1 MGPEAHLSIELE
13 PHEAV
18 SGTLKTVVLPWSGRV
33 VSIRVPAG
41 IADGSVLRLAG
52 LGPPAADGSPQD
64 ALVRVEVRATS
75 TRSGST
81 SGGPSESA
89 HGPSE
94 SADPVV
100 FASAPTSA
108 GSSDVTGQQPYPPLP
123 PPGPVRR
130 NTVLIGVAVTIV
142 ALLACCGLPLTLLLS
157 NDDKDGARIATVDQT
172 PSATPSTTPTPS
184 IPPISPQQYQALLTE
199 TDQVLK
205 AGFDTLAK
213 AKNPVAVNA
222 AAGELA
228 TMAGGQRRKLGE
240 VVPPPTVAIAH
251 ASLVTALDDFAAT
264 LIDTGAAARSGRV
277 CLGPAAVAQVSREL
291 ATARLRSAA
300 QALATA
306 DPTQAYQVG
315 SFVPKVT
322 KDTDRRLGNGSYLKR
337 TRGGLGQ
344 LKIENGS
351 TDTVVSIVRG
361 KTTVTRVY
369 VRAKATVT
377 VRGVRDGTY
386 HIYMTSGKDWDDRF
400 KAFSRDCQFER
411 FDDSLKFT
419 TTSRTYT
426 IWTISL
432 RPVPGGNAHISPV
445 DPDGFPVG

>member
-1 MGPEAHLSIELE
+1 MRPEPHLSIELE

-18 SGTLKTVVLPWSGRV
+18 SETVKTVVLPWSGRV

-52 LGPPAADGSPQD
+52 LGPPAADGSAQD
-64 ALVRVEVRATS
+64 AFVRVGVRAASTQPGQTS
-75 TRSGST
+75 D
-81 SGGPSESA
+81 GPSESA
-89 HGPSE
+89 GGSSEPAGP
-94 SADPVV
+94 AAL
-100 FASAPTSA
+100 ASAPTA
-108 GSSDVTGQQPYPPLP
+108 GSSGSPGQQPYPPLP
-123 PPGPVRR
+123 PPGRPVRR
-130 NTVLIGVAVTIV
+130 TTVLVGVAVTIV
-142 ALLACCGLPLTLLLS
+142 ALLACCGLPSMFLLS
-157 NDDKDGARIATVDQT
+157 DDEKDGRPVATVDQT
-172 PSATPSTTPTPS
+172 PSATPSTTPSPS
-184 IPPISPQQYQALLTE
+184 VPPISPQQYQALLTE
-199 TDQVLK
+199 TDRVLK

-228 TMAGGQRRKLGE
+228 TLAGGQHRKLSE

-306 DPTQAYQVG
+306 DPAQAYQVG
-315 SFVPKVT
+315 SFVPEVT
-322 KDTDRRLGNGSYLKR
+322 KDANRRLGNGSYIKR

-351 TDTVVSIVRG
+351 SDTVISIVRG

-369 VRAKATVT
+369 VRGKGTFT

-386 HIYMTSGKDWDDRF
+386 HIYMTSGKDWDNRF
-400 KAFSRDCQFER
+400 KAFGRDCQFER
-411 FDDSLKFT
+411 FDDPLKFT

-432 RPVPGGNAHISPV
+432 RPVPGGNAHISSV
-445 DPDGFPVG
+445 DPGGFPVG